1 MWGDVVG
8 MADKQPRS
16 NALDTRVP
24 VHPTPVHYVV
34 KRSKSGVPHRFAWRA
49 WSVCVSGLSYARM
62 QNRGA
67 HPSKS
72 IPTHAVPNE
81 VVLASS
87 LPTITREGATACG
100 IVRKPGD
107 IISVVLNP
115 ID

>member
-16 NALDTRVP
+16 NALDTRVL

-34 KRSKSGVPHRFAWRA
+34 K
-49 WSVCVSGLSYARM
+49 LL
-62 QNRGA
+62 
-67 HPSKS
+67 KS
-72 IPTHAVPNE
+72 IPTPAVPSE

-87 LPTITREGATACG
+87 LPTISREGATACG